1 MRRAKRTRHPALA
14 PAASGLRIECYR
26 RSGCSSEGSGE
37 APCCVICME
46 PLDAEGHRAAELRG
60 CGHAFHAL
68 CAHRWLGTEPSCPVC
83 RRPVPAYEVPQGD
96 VEGALGRA
104 DPQGAQLEASM
115 DLCLRAAV
123 GAQRLV
129 RRHAQR
135 AERERRSSSGTP
147 PA

>member
-26 RSGCSSEGSGE
+26 RSGCSSSESE

-83 RRPVPAYEVPQGD
+83 RRPVPAYEVPQVIVSFRNGATKAYAGATSASLS
-96 VEGALGRA
+96 EGK
-104 DPQGAQLEASM
+104 
-115 DLCLRAAV
+115 
-123 GAQRLV
+123 
-129 RRHAQR
+129 
-135 AERERRSSSGTP
+135 
-147 PA
+147 

>member
-14 PAASGLRIECYR
+14 PVASGLRIECYR
-26 RSGCSSEGSGE
+26 RSGCSSSERE
-37 APCCVICME
+37 APSCVICME
-46 PLDAEGHRAAELRG
+46 PLDAEGHRTAELGG

-68 CAHRWLGTEPSCPVC
+68 CAHRWLGTEPSCPIC
-83 RRPVPAYEVPQGD
+83 RSRVPAYEIPQGD

-115 DLCLRAAV
+115 DLCLRAAT

-129 RRHAQR
+129 RRHAQH
-135 AERERRSSSGTP
+135 ERRSSCSSSS
-147 PA
+147 